1 MGINISVSLSFLLSR
16 TFPMPP
22 PPLSLSLP
30 LSSTPSTHSFQQE
43 IRKKKCG
50 LLQQPIYPLL
60 GRAYHQSPLQLL
72 YITSSESQS
81 RRIARRVDGCDG
93 WWMMVGQRGRSVT
106 LSDWNHLNDGD
117 SKTAGSGFR
126 CRRPSIRRQQN
137 REQSRWL
144 TGYFTSHESIRIESL
159 VEGAFACSH
168 IHHTRVERNDCRRG
182 CVGGSHTLMDG
193 LIGHRVS
200 G

>member
-1 MGINISVSLSFLLSR
+1 M
-16 TFPMPP
+16 
-22 PPLSLSLP
+22 PLSLSLS
-30 LSSTPSTHSFQQE
+30 LSLINTFTHFN
-43 IRKKKCG
+43 KCG
-50 LLQQPIYPLL
+50 LLNVDILQQSIYTLL
-60 GRAYHQSPLQLL
+60 GRDYRQSPLQLL

-81 RRIARRVDGCDG
+81 RRIARQVDDGCDG
-93 WWMMVGQRGRSVT
+93 WQMMVGRRGRLVT

-126 CRRPSIRRQQN
+126 CRRPSLRRQQN
-137 REQSRWL
+137 TEQSRWL
-144 TGYFTSHESIRIESL
+144 TGYFNESRIDSNRI
-159 VEGAFACSH
+159 VGGGCFACSH

-193 LIGHRVS
+193 LIGQRVS